1 MMEEQGRNI
10 LADLL
15 KKALRF
21 FGRCTLNIS
30 KKAGHKA
37 INNFKET
44 GHKSVKSLVKMGRDL
59 ELSEEIKSKDH
70 LKEICH
76 KCKKQGLAFAIQKT
90 DDGYRILYQ
99 RKDSAVLSSIVR
111 NIIGKELKTKR
122 SIKEVFNSVSK
133 IKQKRTNISRKTPVK
148 HREVSAR

>member
-15 KKALRF
+15 KKTLRF
-21 FGRCTLNIS
+21 FGRCTLNVS

-44 GHKSVKSLVKMGRDL
+44 GQKSVKSLVKMGRDL
-59 ELSEEIKSKDH
+59 ELSDEINSKDH
-70 LKEICH
+70 LKANCR

-99 RKDSAVLSSIVR
+99 RKDSAVLSNIIR
-111 NIIGKELKTKR
+111 NIIGKEVKTKR
-122 SIKEVFNSVSK
+122 SIKEIFNSVSK
-133 IKQKRTNISRKTPVK
+133 IKQKQTNVSRKTPVK
-148 HREVSAR
+148 HREVNAR